1 MRLRRSA
8 WGPGGRSVTVAIER
22 RWRPCEALRCGVRLA
37 LAALAILLAPSARAA
52 PPPAVVAAARE
63 LAEGVGAPAEG
74 RRALLLAVDCRAP
87 SLAATLETALDAAL
101 SSRGWSVT
109 PHRGAGDAEAS
120 ARAAG
125 QDWLLRVRAGLVPGR
140 REIGLVAE
148 LIPAWASFFLQR
160 RPEARAVP
168 PRVLQVRAAADP
180 ETLLLARE
188 GRPAGAPFATVRV
201 LARIPGRVLAL
212 AVGEAGEAGRPVIIA
227 ATATSVVVL
236 SAAGERV
243 AARDFPPDST
253 LPVRDPAA
261 ALAVGDFGGGRVAVL
276 RAGAPRAEVL
286 ALRGGRLEPAGALD
300 AAPLCAGEGGR
311 LFGAFAPG
319 TGVFR
324 DLLSPLVD
332 PGAPARSERTLYGV
346 AAAPRA
352 GPIAFAV
359 LGTDLRLEL
368 LGPDLR
374 PVAPTAA
381 LATGSGFA
389 LADLDADGTAE
400 LVASSP
406 DPSAAERVRVLA
418 PLARA
423 PLLLESAPVAG
434 AILAGAGG
442 DLTGDGVDDAVLG
455 AVSAGPGGEAVTD
468 LILVTSDPRE
478 ALP

>member
-1 MRLRRSA
+1 MERARR
-8 WGPGGRSVTVAIER
+8 
-22 RWRPCEALRCGVRLA
+22 CEAPRYDVAAVRLA
-37 LAALAILLAPSARAA
+37 IVAVAPLLALLAPAARAA
-52 PPPAVVAAARE
+52 PPPAVVAAAHA
-63 LAEGVGAPAEG
+63 LADDVGPPAQE
-74 RRALLLAVDCRAP
+74 RRALLLAVDSRAP

-109 PHRGAGDAEAS
+109 PHRGGEAEAS

-140 REIGLVAE
+140 REIALVAE

-168 PRVLQVRAAADP
+168 PRVLQARAPADP

-212 AVGEAGEAGRPVIIA
+212 AVGEAGEAGRPVVVA
-227 ATATSVVVL
+227 ATATSVLVL

-243 AARDFPPDST
+243 AAREFPPDST
-253 LPVRDPAA
+253 APVRDPAA
-261 ALAVGDFGGGRVAVL
+261 ALAVGDFGGGRIAVL
-276 RAGAPRAEVL
+276 RAGAARAEVL
-286 ALRGGRLEPAGALD
+286 ALRGGRLETGGALD
-300 AAPLCAGEGGR
+300 AAPLCAGEAGR

-352 GPIAFAV
+352 GPIAFAA

-374 PVAPTAA
+374 PVAPAA
-381 LATGSGFA
+381 PLATGSGFA
-389 LADLDADGTAE
+389 LADLDGDGTAE

-406 DPSAAERVRVLA
+406 DPSATERVRVLA
-418 PLARA
+418 PLARS

-455 AVSAGPGGEAVTD
+455 AVSVGPGGEAVTD
-468 LILVTSDPRE
+468 LLLVTSDPRE
-478 ALP
+478 VLP